1 MDKNRVIGK
10 ENTIPWHLPADFAHF
25 RKTTA
30 GCPIIM
36 GLNTYK
42 SIGKPLPNRTN
53 IVLSKDDE
61 KIEGCLITHSL
72 EEAFEVA
79 KPASAKSMPAAAKS
93 YGVAK
98 KSEDIFIIGGA
109 SVYKQ
114 ALPFADMLNL
124 TLINAEVEGDIYFP
138 EFNHDEWKEVSREEK
153 KADEKNIYDMSF
165 VKYVRK

>member
-10 ENTIPWHLPADFAHF
+10 GNTIPWHLPADFAHF

-42 SIGKPLPNRTN
+42 SIGRPLPNRTN

-61 KIEGCLITHSL
+61 EIEGCLIVHSL
-72 EEAFEVA
+72 EEAFKIA
-79 KPASAKSMPAAAKS
+79 RPADAKS
-93 YGVAK
+93 YGEAK
-98 KSEDIFIIGGA
+98 EKSENIFVVGGA
-109 SVYKQ
+109 SVYAQ
-114 ALPFADMLNL
+114 AIPFADQLNL
-124 TLINAEVEGDIYFP
+124 TLIDAEVEGDIYFP
-138 EFNHDEWKEVSREEK
+138 EFNHDEWREISREEN
-153 KADEKNIYDMSF
+153 KADEKNIYDMAF